1 MINYDY
7 EDVIANNDVN
17 TMKEYLDDHTVT
29 IGYCNLHGMERTDD
43 ESCYSVLADY
53 LRLLT
58 IECLADND
66 IDEAVA
72 LMQKLCEYKT
82 RSTE

>member
-17 TMKEYLDDHTVT
+17 TMEEYLDSCTVT
-29 IGYCNLHGMERTDD
+29 KGYCSLHGMERTHD
-43 ESCYSVLADY
+43 ENHYSVLVDY

-66 IDEAVA
+66 IDEAMT